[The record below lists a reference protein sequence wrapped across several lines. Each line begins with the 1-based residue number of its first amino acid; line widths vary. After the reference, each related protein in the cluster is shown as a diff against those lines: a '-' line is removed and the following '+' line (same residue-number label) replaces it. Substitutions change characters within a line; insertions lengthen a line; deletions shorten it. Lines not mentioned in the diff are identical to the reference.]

1 LIQREIT
8 SINAFPSL
16 QESHFDF
23 LDRRRM
29 PGVNTRYVSGGLKR
43 VHWAFVIPI
52 KVSAVDS
59 DAVPK
64 AAQNIPQAVNPKQR
78 KTCHEIHFKELIFQ
92 FGLNRGIGF

>member
-1 LIQREIT
+1 
-8 SINAFPSL
+8 
-16 QESHFDF
+16 
-23 LDRRRM
+23 M

-64 AAQNIPQAVNPKQR
+64 AAQNIPQAVANNAK
-78 KTCHEIHFKELIFQ
+78 KTILHNENIYSDYYFILD
-92 FGLNRGIGF
+92 LD